1 MRQKIITQSDC
12 NTEIATL
19 GKSYRQ
25 IGIRAHEGSVFVING
40 HSSITIGPT
49 NIYEIDLT
57 NKNSYI
63 DSIRCITL
71 EGDKAVIDLV
81 EKGE

>member
-63 DSIRCITL
+63 SSIICTTL
-71 EGDKAVIDLV
+71 VGDKAVIDLV